1 MKISTSQLLDELK
14 TKTEDHVQYAE
25 KLLELSDEKLN
36 SRVSNDSWSV
46 LECFEHLN
54 RYGNFYIPEIIKRIS
69 SSETSSTSVFKS
81 GILGNYFAKSMF
93 PREKLNKMKTFKS
106 MDPINSQ
113 LDKNVVKEFIKQQNQ
128 LIELLQKA
136 NHVDLN
142 KVKTGISISK
152 LIKLRLGDTFRFIIS
167 HNERHIQQAERILMN
182 L

>member
-14 TKTEDHVQYAE
+14 TQTENHVQYAE
-25 KLLELSDEKLN
+25 KLLELPDEKLN
-36 SRVSNDSWSV
+36 SRVSNDSWST

-54 RYGNFYIPEIIKRIS
+54 RYGNFYIPEINKRIS
-69 SSETSSTSVFKS
+69 SSETSFTSVFKS
-81 GILGNYFAKSMF
+81 GILGNYFAKSML
-93 PREKLNKMKTFKS
+93 PKEKLNKMKTFKS

-113 LDKNVVKEFIKQQNQ
+113 LDKNVVKEFIKQHNQ
-128 LIELLQKA
+128 LIALLQKA

-167 HNERHIQQAERILMN
+167 HNERHIQQVERILMN